1 MHGYIS
7 VYSVLWC
14 IEWCSLEV
22 SFCPLAFVLLEHL
35 LDLLQYAQTKRK
47 KGTLSTF
54 QNKNES
60 KSMLHHITQW
70 KSKMTFCGPL
80 KWKLLKTVLIS
91 TLITSNDPPHKIQV
105 ISKGTVD
112 ICSYRVHN
120 GSGHNDAFFREQ
132 LKTAGCRDAWER
144 CWVKFKSVQS
154 FGCSPTIFL
163 NFLIRE
169 FMLNKTCKGL
179 DKNWKTCLIKWM
191 IKEFCPFWQRQECSF

>member
-120 GSGHNDAFFREQ
+120 GSGHNDAFLE
-132 LKTAGCRDAWER
+132 
-144 CWVKFKSVQS
+144 S
-154 FGCSPTIFL
+154 
-163 NFLIRE
+163 
-169 FMLNKTCKGL
+169 
-179 DKNWKTCLIKWM
+179 NWKQQVAEMHEKDAGSNLSQ
-191 IKEFCPFWQRQECSF
+191 FNHLDVRRPFTWTFWSEHLC